1 MRLHRSDDYQADLI
15 GIVEHIAQDNPAA
28 ALAMWDTIEGQVE
41 RLADHPR
48 SGRTGRVPETREL
61 RVAGA
66 PHVVIYRIGHAVE
79 LLRVLH
85 GARQWPPRSP

>member
-1 MRLHRSDDYQADLI
+1 MRLHRSDAYHADLI
-15 GIVEHIAQDNPAA
+15 AIVEPIAPDDPAV

-48 SGRTGRVPETREL
+48 SGRPGRVPETREL
-61 RVAGA
+61 VVAGA
-66 PHVVIYRIGHAVE
+66 PYIVIYRIGPAVE

-85 GARQWPPRSP
+85 GARQSQR